1 MVAEQDWE
9 HAAVGASNLSELHV
23 ARGELRQAE
32 ALAADSVRHAD
43 ASGDEF
49 LRLGNRTTHADAL
62 FRLGELARARELF
75 EAAEA
80 IQKKRQPQYDLL
92 YSLWG
97 HRYCNMLLA
106 AGEPRE
112 VERRARRTLP
122 WMEGAGWLLDIAL
135 DQLSLGRAALA
146 LDPSNPAAAAPYL
159 QRAVDGLR
167 HAGDQEHLIPGLLT
181 RAELRRLELDL
192 SAAERDLAEAAKLTR
207 RSGFRL
213 FDADVALERARLFV
227 AQGRSDDARAAL
239 ARAAELVEKMSYGLR
254 RAEVERLREELG
266 ARHGSPVA
274 PR

>member
-1 MVAEQDWE
+1 
-9 HAAVGASNLSELHV
+9 
-23 ARGELRQAE
+23 
-32 ALAADSVRHAD
+32 
-43 ASGDEF
+43 
-49 LRLGNRTTHADAL
+49 LGNRTTHADAL
-62 FRLGELARARELF
+62 FRLGELAGARELF

-80 IQKKRQPQYDLL
+80 IQKKDQPQYDLL
-92 YSLWG
+92 YSLQG
-97 HRYCNMLLA
+97 HRYCTLLLA

-112 VERRARRTLP
+112 VERRARRTLEWEEQSP
-122 WMEGAGWLLDIAL
+122 TSLLSTAL
-135 DQLSLGRAALA
+135 DHLSLGRAALA
-146 LDPSNPAAAAPYL
+146 LAPSNPAAAAPDL